1 MYDTG
6 AELTDFVVY
15 ACQQRFGCHY

>member
-6 AELTDFVVY
+6 AELTDFVIY